1 MKPSATIRG
10 ATGLYMLVFFGYLF
24 GPLVIMTATA
34 FNSSSFPRMAPWEC
48 FTFEWFPKL
57 AADKSIIEGLW
68 TTLAIGVGVVVL
80 SVSLGLAG
88 SLLLTQIWPRARTVY
103 YTVIT
108 TPILMPGVVLGIA
121 TIIFWDRFAQ
131 GLGFRYG
138 SFLYNGIFLT
148 VLGQSAF
155 IASYCMLVMIARL
168 QRFDT
173 AQLEA
178 ALDLGATN
186 VQAFRKVLL
195 PFLRPAILSAAV
207 IAFLASFENYNTTVF
222 TISHYNTF
230 TMAIAQKVRLGLDPS
245 ISALAVII
253 IVLTLA
259 GAIFHE
265 AFARRGEMK
274 LKRELPQGLKGV
286 FWRNPAMVLGA
297 ALVVAIV
304 ATSVAGSHYSA
315 ASCKAD
321 LLAEKLARQHQFEDE
336 ARKAREAAGQSQT
349 VRPAPQPGTGI
360 QQPGQGAFGDV
371 FDPKNLESVTGTE
384 GSQTPPAPPAQDKG
398 SAIQQPGQSA
408 FGNVFNP
415 GNLKSTTGTG
425 DKPAGQ

>member
-1 MKPSATIRG
+1 
-10 ATGLYMLVFFGYLF
+10 
-24 GPLVIMTATA
+24 
-34 FNSSSFPRMAPWEC
+34 
-48 FTFEWFPKL
+48 
-57 AADKSIIEGLW
+57 
-68 TTLAIGVGVVVL
+68 VVL

-186 VQAFRKVLL
+186 VQA
-195 PFLRPAILSAAV
+195 V

-259 GAIFHE
+259 GAVFHE

-274 LKRELPQGLKGV
+274 LKRELPQGLQGV

-349 VRPAPQPGTGI
+349 VTPAPQQSTGTGI
-360 QQPGQGAFGDV
+360 QQPGQGAFGNV
-371 FDPKNLESVTGTE
+371 FD
-384 GSQTPPAPPAQDKG
+384 
-398 SAIQQPGQSA
+398 
-408 FGNVFNP
+408 P